1 MAHRASMK
9 LASGAQ
15 LVNRAARAGVASVAA
30 MSVAFAAQAADVKLG
45 SDAGGLVFEPAEITI
60 SKGDSVTWINNRGTP
75 HNVVF
80 DEDDVL
86 SAAGEKHT
94 AKFDV
99 AGEYG
104 YYCEPHQGAG
114 KSLSQTPRAPLC
126 APPHP
131 QCNLYSMVGPTPLR
145 RLAVFYFRYNIRRS
159 SRIFCAK

>member
-1 MAHRASMK
+1 MPAS
-9 LASGAQ
+9 ASTSTSTPSPSSQ

-60 SKGDSVTWINNRGTP
+60 SKGDSVTWINNRGFP

-80 DEDDVL
+80 DEDDVPGGVNVDKL
-86 SAAGEKHT
+86 SAEDLLNAAGEKHT

-114 KSLSQTPRAPLC
+114 
-126 APPHP
+126 
-131 QCNLYSMVGPTPLR
+131 MVGR
-145 RLAVFYFRYNIRRS
+145 VIV
-159 SRIFCAK
+159 K

>member
-1 MAHRASMK
+1 MPPPASTPPTA
-9 LASGAQ
+9 ASPAPPRLSPSSQ

-60 SKGDSVTWINNRGTP
+60 SKGDSVTWINNRGFP

-80 DEDDVL
+80 DEDDVPGGVNVDKL
-86 SAAGEKHT
+86 SAEDLLNAAGEKHT

-114 KSLSQTPRAPLC
+114 
-126 APPHP
+126 
-131 QCNLYSMVGPTPLR
+131 MVGR
-145 RLAVFYFRYNIRRS
+145 VIV
-159 SRIFCAK
+159 K

>member
-1 MAHRASMK
+1 MSADGVSPPP
-9 LASGAQ
+9 LPPSSQ

-60 SKGDSVTWINNRGTP
+60 SKGDSVTWINNRGFP

-80 DEDDVL
+80 DEDDVPGGVNADKL
-86 SAAGEKHT
+86 SAEDLLNAAGEKHS

-114 KSLSQTPRAPLC
+114 
-126 APPHP
+126 
-131 QCNLYSMVGPTPLR
+131 MVGR
-145 RLAVFYFRYNIRRS
+145 VIV
-159 SRIFCAK
+159 K

>member
-1 MAHRASMK
+1 MGRTSARSPPPRRLSSPSAMAHRAS
-9 LASGAQ
+9 SAQ

-60 SKGDSVTWINNRGTP
+60 SKGDSVTWINNRGFP

-80 DEDDVL
+80 DEDDVPGGVNVDKISAEDL
-86 SAAGEKHT
+86 LNAAGEKHT

-104 YYCEPHQGAG
+104 
-114 KSLSQTPRAPLC
+114 
-126 APPHP
+126 
-131 QCNLYSMVGPTPLR
+131 
-145 RLAVFYFRYNIRRS
+145 
-159 SRIFCAK
+159 